1 MSDDDAKK
9 FVKKLAEFYYQ
20 WEKFDQAEIWC
31 RLLLQ
36 QNERSLGKLHETT
49 LKSASELADVLYQQ
63 DKTIE
68 SGSMYVE
75 IIERSR
81 SLLGDNH
88 SSTIKAFQGYSEVL
102 ATQGKPFGAL
112 HWQQKAVQGRLR
124 TLGDENLETWTS
136 IEHLA
141 ARLTNL
147 NRYPEA
153 EALYLQALPNIEQSC
168 GIQSRYFLDV
178 ARDFGTM
185 FERRHDFAQAEEW
198 YQHVVIGCEIA
209 SGLRDKSTNLYEQWI
224 TLLEFSTES
233 ANTLTLKSSVG
244 IMVCEGS
251 IFGEG

>member
-1 MSDDDAKK
+1 M
-9 FVKKLAEFYYQ
+9 
-20 WEKFDQAEIWC
+20 
-31 RLLLQ
+31 
-36 QNERSLGKLHETT
+36 NN
-49 LKSASELADVLYQQ
+49 KSASELADVLYQQ

-185 FERRHDFAQAEEW
+185 FENFP
-198 YQHVVIGCEIA
+198 
-209 SGLRDKSTNLYEQWI
+209 KP
-224 TLLEFSTES
+224 
-233 ANTLTLKSSVG
+233 NT
-244 IMVCEGS
+244 I
-251 IFGEG
+251 IQI

>member
-1 MSDDDAKK
+1 
-9 FVKKLAEFYYQ
+9 
-20 WEKFDQAEIWC
+20 
-31 RLLLQ
+31 
-36 QNERSLGKLHETT
+36 
-49 LKSASELADVLYQQ
+49 
-63 DKTIE
+63 
-68 SGSMYVE
+68 MYVE

-81 SLLGDNH
+81 SLLGDYH
-88 SSTIKAFQGYSEVL
+88 SSTVKAFQGYSEVL

-198 YQHVVIGCEIA
+198 YQHVAIGCEIA
-209 SGLRDKSTNLYEQWI
+209 SGLRDKSSNLYEQWI
-224 TLLEFSTES
+224 TPLEFSTDS

-244 IMVCEGS
+244 NYGS
-251 IFGEG
+251 RGKHLWGRMMLGH